1 MVILLSMTLSVD
13 VCSCAGYSPA
23 DMLSTAAHILTP
35 PHPSVM
41 RSQLTRQVFR
51 QILNNEPHIH
61 HSCCYGAKS
70 SDQLRKFN
78 RRAPHHVNTRSLF
91 GFSRKPPRETKE
103 ADLDPGFGTMLE
115 LTKMI
120 KMQTR
125 PPPAS
130 ALVKA
135 FSDFFWARQ
144 KVPTPLEEVQAK
156 NAKTTFKHLQETY
169 QDVAGF
175 GLTTGDLQRA
185 LIASMYLPQTG
196 ESTEHNQFA
205 RLLFAEIMKRRESGL
220 AAQDSKTALGQKDL
234 LPFIQ
239 VLTLTGDSLDAR
251 DLLEEYWLSDL
262 EQGGRSPWH
271 RILKGFAKENN
282 DGELL
287 NTVTVMET
295 HGVPFDAEAH
305 QAITFYYAQKGDIE
319 AVKKWYKHPISG
331 GEMPLDH
338 TNEFVLKLCIRH
350 DELQW
355 GNAIFKSM
363 LEKTPNQKSWN
374 VVFQWAAANGKGVDE
389 IERMMHVMVRRNEER
404 GSKARPD
411 IETINGL
418 VELANSKNDPYTAE
432 RYVALGHK
440 WRLQP
445 NAQTYLLQLDYRLKV
460 GDIAG
465 ARAAYGRLQAEEVL
479 ESKDL
484 PLINKLIVALCS
496 AKSQDYEA
504 IMRLV
509 GDLNERKA
517 RFEPDTV
524 AALSMLHLQREEL
537 HDLIDL
543 LQTHTFHY
551 GLEQRAAIRD
561 VIMQFCLDRANS
573 TSRVWDAYSILR
585 TIFAETGIDIRTRL
599 MNEFF
604 ARKRCD
610 MACHVFGHMRQN
622 PLKDQR
628 PAGDT
633 YVECLQG
640 IARAGDPES
649 LEMVHNMLKLD
660 SEIEPNTRLYNA
672 LMLGYTACEM
682 PSRSLQ
688 FWDDI
693 VYSIEGPT
701 YNSIQIALRACEAM
715 PFGERPARDIWGRL
729 KKFDIEVTKEI
740 FAAYVGALAHQALF
754 LEVVKLIDN
763 MESETGCQPDA
774 LT

>member
-1 MVILLSMTLSVD
+1 
-13 VCSCAGYSPA
+13 
-23 DMLSTAAHILTP
+23 
-35 PHPSVM
+35 
-41 RSQLTRQVFR
+41 
-51 QILNNEPHIH
+51 
-61 HSCCYGAKS
+61 
-70 SDQLRKFN
+70 
-78 RRAPHHVNTRSLF
+78 
-91 GFSRKPPRETKE
+91 
-103 ADLDPGFGTMLE
+103 MLE
-115 LTKMI
+115 LTNMLKM
-120 KMQTR
+120 KTR

-130 ALVKA
+130 ALAKA
-135 FSDFFWARQ
+135 FSDFFWDRQ
-144 KVPTPLEEVQAK
+144 KVPTPLEEVQAR
-156 NAKTTFKHLQETY
+156 NAKTTFKYLQETY
-169 QDVAGF
+169 QEVTGF
-175 GLTTGDLQRA
+175 GLSTGDLQRA
-185 LIASMYLPQTG
+185 LIALMYLPQAG
-196 ESTEHNQFA
+196 DSTTHNQLA
-205 RLLFAEIMKRRESGL
+205 RLLFAEIRKRRESGL
-220 AAQDSKTALGQKDL
+220 AAPDAELPLGQKDL

-239 VLTLTGDSLDAR
+239 VLTMTGDSIDAR
-251 DLLEEYWLSDL
+251 KLLEEYWLSDL

-287 NTVTVMET
+287 NTVTIMET
-295 HGVPFDAEAH
+295 HGVPFDGEAH
-305 QAITFYYAQKGDIE
+305 QAITFYYAQKGAIE

-331 GEMPLDH
+331 GGMPLDH
-338 TNEFVLKLCIRH
+338 TNEFVLKMCISH

-363 LEKTPNQKSWN
+363 LEKTPNKKSWN
-374 VVFQWAAANGKGVDE
+374 VVFQWAAATGKGVDE

-445 NAQTYLLQLDYRLKV
+445 NARTYLLQLDYRLKV

-465 ARAAYGRLQAEEVL
+465 ARAAYSRLQAEEVP

-496 AKSQDYEA
+496 PKSQDYEA
-504 IMRLV
+504 IARLV

-561 VIMQFCLDRANS
+561 VIVQFVLDRANS

-585 TIFAETGIDIRTRL
+585 AIFAETGIDIRTRL

-640 IARAGDPES
+640 IARAGDLES
-649 LEMVHNMLKLD
+649 LEMIHNMLKLD
-660 SEIEPNTRLYNA
+660 SEVEPNTRLYNA
-672 LMLGYTACEM
+672 LMLGYTACGK
-682 PSRSLQ
+682 PRRSLE

-701 YNSIQIALRACEAM
+701 YNSIQIALRACEAT
-715 PFGERPARDIWGRL
+715 PRGDRPARDIWGRL
-729 KKFDIEVTKEI
+729 KKFDIDVTKEI
-740 FAAYVGALAHQALF
+740 FTAYVGALARQALF